1 MGREPGK
8 CSGITL
14 ITVEEALKL
23 GGCPVCRAVR
33 KSEEDLIKS
42 ILYEGVNDPSIRR
55 GFRESLGLCPY
66 HAWLFVEV
74 ARMPDVLDGLG
85 STIIY
90 EDMLSEAV
98 ELMKGGKYQEI
109 INPKECPLCRHA
121 RQVEGNIIND
131 FIDCFTQSPETLI
144 AYEESSSI
152 LCFKHF
158 INIYNGIK
166 GEGVREQLLK
176 IQERKLQRLQNLLK
190 EYIRK
195 ADYRVREPVTREEA
209 SAWVN
214 AVEVLKGYPTSLNM
228 SAYITGG
235 EGKSRFPRLL
245 RGKGDVR

>member
-1 MGREPGK
+1 LGKDQSK

-55 GFRESLGLCPY
+55 SFRESLGLCPY

-74 ARMPDVLDGLG
+74 VRKPDVLDGLG

-90 EDMLSEAV
+90 EDMLSEAI
-98 ELMKGGKYQEI
+98 ELFKEGKYQKI
-109 INPKECPLCRHA
+109 INPEGCPLCKHS
-121 RQVEGNIIND
+121 RQVESNIIND
-131 FIDCFTQSPETLI
+131 FIDCFKQSPETLI
-144 AYEESSSI
+144 AYEESPSI
-152 LCFKHF
+152 FCFKHF
-158 INIYNGIK
+158 ISIYVSLEDYGIRQ
-166 GEGVREQLLK
+166 ELLK
-176 IQERKLQRLQNLLK
+176 IQERKLNELHNLLK

-195 ADYRVREPVTREEA
+195 ADYRVREPVTKEEA
-209 SAWVN
+209 DAWVS

-228 SAYITGG
+228 SYHSKGNG
-235 EGKSRFPRLL
+235 VKGSKLPRLFGG
-245 RGKGDVR
+245 RET